1 MATLRNLFSP
11 DAAKRRLV
19 TVARRFP
26 FPLAYISLFAVW
38 MMADANNCFDG
49 AHVLRNSMSWALF
62 EGFLLSLVVNL
73 WCEFSGKIRA
83 VRPLQL
89 CVFALV
95 AVDFAAMCFRGSM
108 PVNAE
113 VLGRTA
119 LVSALVAGILFL
131 PIVKRYCRRELWIY
145 TISQL
150 FALAMAVVVGVVI
163 LIALC
168 IIMATLNALFH
179 LSCIDFMETMMWLL
193 AFWLPCV
200 YYMSS
205 IPRRR
210 NLDVG
215 LTKTVVGAFCKNV
228 LLPIVVVYGL
238 ILYVYALKILVTWT
252 LPDASVTMMVTGLMI
267 ATLVAL
273 YGLER
278 YSFGG
283 DNPAVAVRIG
293 SLARRIL
300 PVALLPLV
308 VLMSVGLV
316 YRIGEYGITTSRL
329 YVAAFNI
336 WAYATLLYL
345 IFRKR
350 ANLNLIAVS
359 FTVVFA
365 MVSIIPGLNFTVIAQ
380 RVVRGE
386 VRKALVTQ
394 GVKAFP
400 IGEDNLK
407 EILAD
412 MDYKDA
418 ENLVSKIEYLDDWE
432 DHSQIS
438 DMIKSDSHLFSY
450 DLLPDTALEVTC
462 PVRLAAKTP
471 VAIPEGYTKVDKI
484 YGVVED
490 SWQND
495 NGSISCDFE
504 NYTLNIN
511 PDSLK
516 SARVHRTPLAVKGI
530 DVDGQEAAIV
540 ITELSMDE
548 RPRIN
553 ISFIE
558 CYIFTR

>member
-1 MATLRNLFSP
+1 MATLRSLFSP
-11 DAAKRRLV
+11 DAARRRLV
-19 TVARRFP
+19 TVVRRFP
-26 FPLAYISLFAVW
+26 FPLAYISLFSLLMIAN
-38 MMADANNCFDG
+38 ANNCLSGDYL
-49 AHVLRNSMSWALF
+49 LRNSMSWALF

-89 CVFALV
+89 GVLALV
-95 AVDFAAMCFRGSM
+95 AVDFAALYFRGST

-113 VLGRTA
+113 LLGRTA

-131 PIVKRYCRRELWIY
+131 PLVRRYSQCELWIY

-163 LIALC
+163 LIALF
-168 IIMATLNALFH
+168 IIMATLDVLFGVA
-179 LSCIDFMETMMWLL
+179 CNDFMETMMWLL

-210 NLDVG
+210 NLDVE
-215 LTKTVVGAFCKNV
+215 LTKTIVGAFCKNV

-238 ILYVYALKILVTWT
+238 ILYVYAIKILVTWT
-252 LPDASVTMMVTGLMI
+252 LPAASVTMMVTGLMI
-267 ATLVAL
+267 AALVAL

-308 VLMSVGLV
+308 VLMSVGLI

-365 MVSIIPGLNFTVIAQ
+365 LVSIIPGLNFTVIAQ
-380 RVVRGE
+380 CVVRGE
-386 VRKALVTQ
+386 VREALAAH
-394 GVKAFP
+394 GVKNFP
-400 IGEDNLK
+400 ITENNLR

-418 ENLVSKIEYLDDWE
+418 KNLASKVEYLDDWE

-438 DMIKSDSHLFSY
+438 DMIKSDGRFSSY
-450 DLLPDTALEVTC
+450 YLLPDTISDKQIAEIE
-462 PVRLAAKTP
+462 ADS
-471 VAIPEGYTKVDKI
+471 AINIPDGYTMVSTFFEYQAVLKS
-484 YGVVED
+484 ED
-490 SWQND
+490 CGTAICSV
-495 NGSISCDFE
+495 NGYDFSFSA
-504 NYTLNIN
+504 
-511 PDSLK
+511 DSLFEVK
-516 SARVHRTPLAVKGI
+516 VSRRPLRVSGVNSEGGEAV
-530 DVDGQEAAIV
+530 IV
-540 ITELSMDE
+540 ITEMSME
-548 RPRIN
+548 RIPKLDIN
-553 ISFIE
+553 RVE
-558 CYIFTR
+558 GYIFTR